1 MAAPAYDAPA
11 AARRRHDGIPVW
23 LARRRKPD
31 VFISLLAKRLMSQRP
46 APLTGIRV
54 LDLTRVLAGPWCT
67 QNLADLGAEVIKIE
81 RPGAGDDTRAWGPPY
96 LKDEAGNDTTEA
108 AYYRSANRN
117 KLSVALDIASPRGAE
132 LVRELALQS
141 DILVENFKVG
151 GLSKYGLDYESLKEL
166 NPRLIYCSIT
176 GFGQT
181 GPYASRPG
189 YDFMIQG
196 MGGLMSITGERDDL
210 PGGGPQK
217 AGVAVTDLMTGMYST
232 VGILAALHERSR
244 SGLGQHIDMALLD
257 CQVSMLANQNL
268 NYMTSGVAPKR
279 AGNAHQ
285 NLVPYQ
291 VFAASD
297 GHLIVAVGNDSQ
309 FRNYCGAIGLPELSA
324 DPRFATNPQRV
335 KNRAELVPLLAE
347 RMATGARDHWLAALE
362 GVGVPAGPINTLDQV
377 YEDPQVLAR
386 GMKREM
392 PHPTAGTVPIA
403 SSPLKFS
410 DSPVEYRRPPPM
422 LGEHTE
428 QVLSEKLGLSAEEIL
443 ALAQSRA

>member
-1 MAAPAYDAPA
+1 
-11 AARRRHDGIPVW
+11 
-23 LARRRKPD
+23 
-31 VFISLLAKRLMSQRP
+31 MSQRP

-108 AYYRSANRN
+108 AYYLSANRN

-324 DPRFATNPQRV
+324 DPRFSTNPQRV

-347 RMATGARDHWLAALE
+347 RMATGARDHWLASLE
-362 GVGVPAGPINTLDQV
+362 AVGVPAGPINTLDQV

-386 GMKREM
+386 GMKREL

-410 DSPVEYRRPPPM
+410 DSPVEYRRAPPL

-428 QVLSEKLGLSAEEIL
+428 QVLAEKLGLSAEEIQ
-443 ALAQSRA
+443 ALAQSRP

>member
-1 MAAPAYDAPA
+1 
-11 AARRRHDGIPVW
+11 
-23 LARRRKPD
+23 
-31 VFISLLAKRLMSQRP
+31 MSQRP

-81 RPGAGDDTRAWGPPY
+81 RPGSGDDTRAWGPPY
-96 LKDEAGNDTTEA
+96 LKDEAGHDTTEA
-108 AYYRSANRN
+108 AYYLSANRN
-117 KLSVALDIASPRGAE
+117 KMSVALDIASPRGAE

-217 AGVAVTDLMTGMYST
+217 AGVAVADLMTGMYST
-232 VGILAALHERSR
+232 VGILAALHERAR

-257 CQVSMLANQNL
+257 CQVAMLANQNL
-268 NYMTSGVAPKR
+268 NFMTSGVAPRR

-335 KNRAELVPLLAE
+335 KNREELVPLLAE
-347 RMATGARDHWLAALE
+347 RMATGERDHWLAALE

-377 YEDPQVLAR
+377 YEDPHVLAR
-386 GMKREM
+386 NMKREL
-392 PHPTAGTVPIA
+392 PHPAAGTVPVA
-403 SSPLKFS
+403 ASPLKFS
-410 DSPVEYRRPPPM
+410 GSPVEYRLAPPM

-428 QVLSEKLGLSAEEIL
+428 QVLSEKLGLSAEEIQ

>member
-1 MAAPAYDAPA
+1 
-11 AARRRHDGIPVW
+11 
-23 LARRRKPD
+23 
-31 VFISLLAKRLMSQRP
+31 MSFRP

-81 RPGAGDDTRAWGPPY
+81 RPGAGDDTRSWGPPY
-96 LKDEAGNDTTEA
+96 VKDANGQDTTEA
-108 AYYRSANRN
+108 AYYASANRN
-117 KLSVALDIASPRGAE
+117 KQSVAIDIASERGAD
-132 LVRELALQS
+132 LVRKLALQC

-151 GLSKYGLDYESLKEL
+151 GLRKYGLDYESMKAI
-166 NPRLIYCSIT
+166 NPALIYCSIT

-217 AGVAVTDLMTGMYST
+217 AGVAVADLMTGMYST

-257 CQVSMLANQNL
+257 CQVAMLANQNL

-291 VFAASD
+291 VFGAAD

-309 FRNYCGAIGLPELSA
+309 FRAYCQVIGRPGLSE
-324 DPRFATNPQRV
+324 DIRFSTNPNRV
-335 KNRAELVPLLAE
+335 INRDILIPMLVDA
-347 RMATGARDHWLAALE
+347 MKTQARDHWLQALE
-362 GVGVPAGPINTLDQV
+362 RAGVPAGPINTIDQV
-377 YEDPQVLAR
+377 YDNPQVQAR
-386 GMKREM
+386 GMRLDL
-392 PHPTAGTVPIA
+392 PHSAAGKAPVA
-403 SSPLKFS
+403 ASPLRFS
-410 DSPVEYRRPPPM
+410 DSPVNYRHAAPL

-428 QVLSEKLGLSAEEIL
+428 QVLRERLGLSDDEIRQL
-443 ALAQSRA
+443 TQ